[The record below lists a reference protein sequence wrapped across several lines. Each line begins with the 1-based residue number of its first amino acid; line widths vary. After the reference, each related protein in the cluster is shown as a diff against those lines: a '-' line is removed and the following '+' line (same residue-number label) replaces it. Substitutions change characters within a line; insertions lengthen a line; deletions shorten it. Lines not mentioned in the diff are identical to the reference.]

1 MLLIF
6 VLLNFT
12 FLQKKSI
19 IMADVPILHPPIYE
33 LMIKTKSNYMAM
45 LFIDIYPVVNN

>member
-19 IMADVPILHPPIYE
+19 IMADVPILISVQTPLCGAFKYTFVE
-33 LMIKTKSNYMAM
+33 GEY
-45 LFIDIYPVVNN
+45 

>member
-12 FLQKKSI
+12 FLQKTIERRIQHRFTATNGYVEYIHDFGLS
-19 IMADVPILHPPIYE
+19 
-33 LMIKTKSNYMAM
+33 
-45 LFIDIYPVVNN
+45 